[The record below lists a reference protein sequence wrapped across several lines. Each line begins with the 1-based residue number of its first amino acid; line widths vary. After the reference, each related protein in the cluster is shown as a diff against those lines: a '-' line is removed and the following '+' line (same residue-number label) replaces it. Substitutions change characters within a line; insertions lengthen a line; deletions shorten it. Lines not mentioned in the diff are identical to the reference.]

1 MITAWLIYDDEGA
14 KRNADYIALHKEI
27 GISQGISFVLKR
39 AEDLLQNI
47 PNEHPDFA
55 IVRAICPTLS
65 KRLEED
71 GILIF
76 NPAFV
81 SEICNDKGKTIE
93 YVAEKTEVPVIP
105 TERFAAG
112 ELTESLLAAHP
123 DSVVKA
129 VDGHGGTQVFRS
141 EKAIAE
147 IRRGLGDSD
156 FIIQPFIKC
165 GGRDVRVYVIGKEI
179 VGAVERTSPDGFKS
193 NYSQGGAVCLYSLTE
208 REKNFVRQIC
218 EVFSFGMVGIDF
230 IIDETGAF
238 VLNEIE
244 DVVGARMLY
253 ACCPEIDLLGKY
265 FSYIRSVLA
274 D

>member
-93 YVAEKTEVPVIP
+93 YVAEKTEVLVIP
-105 TERFAAG
+105 TKRFTRG
-112 ELTESLLAAHP
+112 ELTEELLAAYPH
-123 DSVVKA
+123 SVVKA

-141 EKAIAE
+141 EEAITE
-147 IRRGLGDSD
+147 IRRGLGNSD
-156 FIIQPFIKC
+156 FVIQPFIKG

-179 VGAVERTSPDGFKS
+179 IEAVERISPDGFKS
-193 NYSQGGAVCLYSLTE
+193 NYSQGGTVRMYSLTE

-238 VLNEIE
+238 ILNEIE

>member
-1 MITAWLIYDDEGA
+1 MITAWLIYDDEGG

-105 TERFAAG
+105 TEGFVAG

-156 FIIQPFIKC
+156 FIIQPFIKG

-179 VGAVERTSPDGFKS
+179 VGAVERISPDGFKS
-193 NYSQGGAVCLYSLTE
+193 NYSQGGTVRMYSLME

-238 VLNEIE
+238 ILNEIE